1 MTLAARP
8 AVAGDAPASPVAVRL
23 SGYIQADGVVHDASS
38 QDEVDPSNGAPLNQT
53 RYLIR
58 RARLHLDID
67 HARMSGS
74 LELDANTVN
83 GPAAGLI
90 DAEVTVNARAADSSG
105 RAWGNATIGSCAR
118 PGVTK

>member
-1 MTLAARP
+1 M
-8 AVAGDAPASPVAVRL
+8 RL
-23 SGYIQADGVVHDASS
+23 SGYIQADGVLHDASS

-83 GPAAGLI
+83 GPAAGVI
-90 DAEVTVNARAADSSG
+90 DAEVTVNARAPDCRDARG
-105 RAWGNATIGSCAR
+105 ATRPSGSCAR
-118 PGVTK
+118 PGATR